1 MALLAYRRCFRQT
14 VSLYVRLHHT
24 SFVWVRA
31 TICGSGLQR
40 SLKFIIYFLDPFARM
55 DSSYCDYESAQFIHG
70 VEGVLQ
76 RRLTRYIGVIRVRKN
91 CAADL
96 LAPAVVAE
104 PCYPH
109 AWVPIGRALL
119 MVWMALVIHVV
130 QQADRLPK
138 IYIRAAKRCE
148 MLHRVSNRV
157 AMFSQAF
164 RLDPIVKNRE
174 SAIGKCCHRR

>member
-1 MALLAYRRCFRQT
+1 MLLLGRT
-14 VSLYVRLHHT
+14 
-24 SFVWVRA
+24 RA
-31 TICGSGLQR
+31 TAMTNPLNSSTAEGL
-40 SLKFIIYFLDPFARM
+40 L
-55 DSSYCDYESAQFIHG
+55 E
-70 VEGVLQ
+70 
-76 RRLTRYIGVIRVRKN
+76 RRFTRHIGIIRVRKN

-96 LAPAVVAE
+96 LTPAVVAE

-138 IYIRAAKRCE
+138 IDIRAAKRCE

-174 SAIGKCCHRR
+174 SAIGKCCHRRRYKSIGAVETD